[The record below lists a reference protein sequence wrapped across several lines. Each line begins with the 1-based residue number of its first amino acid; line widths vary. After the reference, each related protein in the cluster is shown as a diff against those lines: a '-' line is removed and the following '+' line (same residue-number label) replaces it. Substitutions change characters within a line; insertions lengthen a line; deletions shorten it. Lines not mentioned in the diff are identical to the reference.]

1 MSKIIATFREALNGE
16 EKEYTSGSIR
26 RAIFLLSIPMILE
39 MVMESLFAVVDAYF
53 VGKISVAAVATV
65 GFTESVVMLVYSVAI
80 GLSTAA
86 TAVVARRS
94 GAQEQHKAN
103 EAAVQALLIGVSM
116 AVVLG
121 LLGAY
126 FAADILRLMDAGP
139 EVIATGV
146 GYTRII
152 FGTNIV
158 IILLF
163 LLNGIF
169 RGAGDANMAMRSLW
183 LANGLNIILDP
194 LLIFGWCPIP
204 SLGLEGA
211 AIATSIGRGA
221 GVLNQLYNLQRGL
234 GVLRL
239 GRRDLRPVGKLLRTL
254 VRIAAGGAGQYLIA
268 SASWIFLVRII
279 APFGSEVV
287 AGYTFGL
294 RLLIFSVLPSWG
306 MANAAATLVGQNLGA
321 QKPERAEQSVWQ
333 TSFYNALFLLFIS
346 IIYFIW
352 AEYFLS
358 FFSQNEVVIEAG
370 ALCMRIICVAYVFFS
385 YGMIIAQ
392 AFNGAGDTR
401 TPTWVNFICFWL
413 IEIPL
418 AYLLALQLEW
428 GPAGVYWAITIS
440 ESLLGIILIFIF
452 RRGRWKTVTV

>member
-1 MSKIIATFREALNGE
+1 MSRIIDFFREALNSE

-39 MVMESLFAVVDAYF
+39 MLMESLFAVVDAYF
-53 VGKISVAAVATV
+53 VGKISVEAVATV
-65 GFTESVVMLVYSVAI
+65 GLTESVVMLIYSVAI

-86 TAVVARRS
+86 TAVVARRV
-94 GAQEQHKAN
+94 GAKNKEGAN
-103 EAAVQALLIGVSM
+103 QAAVQAIMIGVVM
-116 AVVLG
+116 AIVMGALG
-121 LLGAY
+121 SY
-126 FAADILRLMDAGP
+126 FAEDILRLMGA
-139 EVIATGV
+139 EEAVITTGV

-194 LLIFGWCPIP
+194 ILIFGWGPFP
-204 SLGLEGA
+204 ELGVEGA
-211 AIATSIGRGA
+211 AVATSIGRGA
-221 GVLNQLYNLQRGL
+221 GVLFQLYILFRGL
-234 GVLRL
+234 GILKVKVSDFKANWTIIKNLIN
-239 GRRDLRPVGKLLRTL
+239 
-254 VRIAAGGAGQYLIA
+254 IAAGGAGQYIIA

-279 APFGSEVV
+279 AQFGSEEV

-294 RLLIFSVLPSWG
+294 RLIIFTVMPSWG

-321 QKPERAEQSVWQ
+321 KKPERAEASVWQ
-333 TSFYNALFLLFIS
+333 TSLYNAVFLLFIS

-352 AEYFLS
+352 ADYFLA
-358 FFSQNEVVIEAG
+358 FFTDNPKVIEAG
-370 ALCMRIICVAYVFFS
+370 VLCIRILCASYVFFS
-385 YGMIIAQ
+385 FGMIISQ

-401 TPTWVNFICFWL
+401 TPTWINFVCFWL
-413 IEIPL
+413 VEIPL
-418 AYLLALQLEW
+418 AYFLALGLEW
-428 GPAGVYWAITIS
+428 GPAGAYWAIAVS
-440 ESLLGIILIFIF
+440 ETLLGIILIIIF
-452 RRGRWKTVTV
+452 RQGKWKKVEV

>member
-86 TAVVARRS
+86 TAVVARRI

-194 LLIFGWCPIP
+194 LLIFGWGPIP
-204 SLGLEGA
+204 ALGLEGA

-221 GVLNQLYNLQRGL
+221 GVLFQLYILLRGL
-234 GVLRL
+234 GVLRI
-239 GRRDLRPVGKLLRTL
+239 GRRDLRPVGKVLRKL

-306 MANAAATLVGQNLGA
+306 MANAAATLVSAFLGDGQCRGYPGRT
-321 QKPERAEQSVWQ
+321 KPRRAKTGTSRTERLA
-333 TSFYNALFLLFIS
+333 NLFLQCPFPAL
-346 IIYFIW
+346 YLLHLL
-352 AEYFLS
+352 YLGGV
-358 FFSQNEVVIEAG
+358 FS
-370 ALCMRIICVAYVFFS
+370 VFF
-385 YGMIIAQ
+385 
-392 AFNGAGDTR
+392 
-401 TPTWVNFICFWL
+401 
-413 IEIPL
+413 
-418 AYLLALQLEW
+418 
-428 GPAGVYWAITIS
+428 
-440 ESLLGIILIFIF
+440 
-452 RRGRWKTVTV
+452 